1 MIGVMVEA
9 CEKYRMELSALLDEQ
24 LDKQLKSEVEEHLS
38 GCTDC
43 SQEMETLKSL
53 CQLIGREMEPD
64 NVEMP
69 DLWAKMKDQVPT
81 VCQVMDEDL
90 SAYLDGELE
99 ATQCEAIEAHCQT
112 CPSCAAVVHGL
123 RETIGL
129 CRGAVA
135 AELPDAVKQKAQR
148 SISQLLKT
156 GRI

>member
-1 MIGVMVEA
+1 M
-9 CEKYRMELSALLDEQ
+9 REQ
-24 LDKQLKSEVEEHLS
+24 ASPECAAIL
-38 GCTDC
+38 GG
-43 SQEMETLKSL
+43 
-53 CQLIGREMEPD
+53 I
-64 NVEMP
+64 
-69 DLWAKMKDQVPT
+69 
-81 VCQVMDEDL
+81 